1 MGLPDLRRYAWLSI
15 AAAVATITLKTL
27 AYVLTGSVGLLSD
40 AVESIVNLAGA
51 VVALAMLIVAAR
63 PADEEHAYGHS
74 KAEYFSSGAEGALI
88 LFAAGGIAVAA
99 ARRLLT
105 PQPIEQVG
113 LGLAVS
119 AAATAVNLAVALVLR
134 RAAARHASIT
144 LDADSKHLLT
154 DVWTSAGVIAGVFAV
169 SATGWLALDPILALA
184 VALLVIGLKQVLG
197 AAGRLPAA
205 DGSLRQV
212 LQTGLDTCHLL
223 GGATVPVSAVVCG
236 CRMASIRPHHVW
248 TRLMGGT
255 VLLRLAVV
263 PALSVIVLKLLPIS
277 GLPMDVLMVIAV
289 QPAAMV
295 SVTLAELYDR
305 DPPFAAAVVFVTHLV
320 CLATIPLWL
329 HLVLGQPG
337 AG

>member
-1 MGLPDLRRYAWLSI
+1 MNAPGIRCILLRMFAIVLRTAAIFLMMACGFWLRRRGEIDEDFNRKLSSVLVNVFYPALVFSALIRNLSWPELLANWLLPAGVFLIKLIGWLVGNACMPLLRGRSETTRACFRFVI
-15 AAAVATITLKTL
+15 A
-27 AYVLTGSVGLLSD
+27 
-40 AVESIVNLAGA
+40 VNNYSFLPI
-51 VVALAMLIVAAR
+51 MIVASLWGER
-63 PADEEHAYGHS
+63 
-74 KAEYFSSGAEGALI
+74 
-88 LFAAGGIAVAA
+88 
-99 ARRLLT
+99 
-105 PQPIEQVG
+105 
-113 LGLAVS
+113 
-119 AAATAVNLAVALVLR
+119 AVALIAFAGLGAECFVWTLGLR
-134 RAAARHASIT
+134 TLTGARLT
-144 LDADSKHLLT
+144 RDSLRHLL
-154 DVWTSAGVIAGVFAV
+154 SR
-169 SATGWLALDPILALA
+169 PILALA